1 IGPRQ
6 PQKADARDQGAL
18 LILSFKEKQREYLI
32 CVPNRKS
39 DRSPK
44 KEAQKLCEEGHQEYL
59 KMLAERGRALEVG
72 DELQGLVTTK
82 TKPVQYDHP
91 NQSHSHCD
99 HHQRQGPV
107 WDLPEQ
113 GTRLESMEAALSMEK
128 PTRAIPRKSRASKL
142 PRHISSLTSKHPGL
156 IPDSTKK
163 YLRIRKTQ
171 PHQLRGKAP
180 ADSENQ
186 PCPSLSRLRSG
197 PPHLHAAQ
205 FS

>member
-1 IGPRQ
+1 MSPIGSQTEVQR
-6 PQKADARDQGAL
+6 RRL
-18 LILSFKEKQREYLI
+18 LSLIKQQFKE
-32 CVPNRKS
+32 
-39 DRSPK
+39 
-44 KEAQKLCEEGHQEYL
+44 QKLCEEGHQEYL

-142 PRHISSLTSKHPGL
+142 PRHISSLTVLLHVASQEGQEQTPRTDPRL
-156 IPDSTKK
+156 
-163 YLRIRKTQ
+163 
-171 PHQLRGKAP
+171 HQKVP
-180 ADSENQ
+180 ENQ
-186 PCPSLSRLRSG
+186 EDPAPPAERQSPSRAGSEPQNQAML
-197 PPHLHAAQ
+197 PA
-205 FS
+205 